1 VGDTEAQD
9 VTAFVIPLPGLQG
22 ILGNTFL
29 SRYMATLDPARGL
42 LTLQPR

>member
-1 VGDTEAQD
+1 M
-9 VTAFVIPLPGLQG
+9 QG

-29 SRYMATLDPARGL
+29 SRYTATLDPAQAR